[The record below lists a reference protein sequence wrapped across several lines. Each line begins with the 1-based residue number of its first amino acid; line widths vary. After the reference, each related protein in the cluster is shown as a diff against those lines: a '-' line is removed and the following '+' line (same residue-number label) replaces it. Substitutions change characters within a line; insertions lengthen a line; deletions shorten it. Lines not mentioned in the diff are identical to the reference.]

1 MKKVKSIMIALLSVI
16 VMGCSNS
23 NSTSDSQI
31 IDNAEQTDT
40 GEVNTEN
47 AIDTEE
53 EPSWAI
59 GTQMEG
65 ELFQNLNLDG
75 IGEADDEAYVSVYQF
90 GDYED
95 KVTVIRIHLG
105 TGETMAQVLPVY
117 GDYSFLTGRLFSEE
131 KDAIILE
138 VQVPASN
145 YGAATVFVL
154 DVNPVGADPIPTVT
168 TRLDTENSITLAD
181 ENVLD
186 NSFITNSVTDGTKVV
201 DVSDMPRQGVS
212 IYFLDENGRYQGL
225 QRIFYWTDDGWT
237 VIPEEVQERLANR
250 KMGRLP
256 RFRGAVKG

>member
-1 MKKVKSIMIALLSVI
+1 MKKVKSIMIALLSVMI
-16 VMGCSNS
+16 MGCSNS
-23 NSTSDSQI
+23 NSAADGQI

-53 EPSWAI
+53 PSWAI
-59 GTQMEG
+59 GTQMES

-117 GDYSFLTGRLFSEE
+117 GDYSFLTGSLFSEE

-181 ENVLD
+181 GNVLD
-186 NSFITNSVTDGTKVV
+186 NSFITNSVTDGTKAV

-237 VIPEEVQERLANR
+237 VISEEVQE
-250 KMGRLP
+250 
-256 RFRGAVKG
+256 

>member
-1 MKKVKSIMIALLSVI
+1 MKRVKSIMIAFLSVM

-23 NSTSDSQI
+23 NSTADSQI

-53 EPSWAI
+53 EPSWAM

-75 IGEADDEAYVSVYQF
+75 IGEADDEAYISVYQF

-131 KDAIILE
+131 KDAIIVE
-138 VQVPASN
+138 VKVPASN
-145 YGAATVFVL
+145 YGAATVFAL
-154 DVNPVGADPIPTVT
+154 DVFPVGIDPIPTVV
-168 TRLDTENSITLAD
+168 TRLDTSESIML
-181 ENVLD
+181 
-186 NSFITNSVTDGTKVV
+186 TDGNIIEKSEVTFGTEAV
-201 DVSDMPRQGVS
+201 DLGDM
-212 IYFLDENGRYQGL
+212 LCQGL
-225 QRIFYWTDDGWT
+225 SDLFY
-237 VIPEEVQERLANR
+237 R
-250 KMGRLP
+250 
-256 RFRGAVKG
+256 

>member
-1 MKKVKSIMIALLSVI
+1 MKKIKSIMVALLSVM
-16 VMGCSNS
+16 VMGCSSS
-23 NSTSDSQI
+23 NSTSDSPI
-31 IDNAEQTDT
+31 MDNAEQADT
-40 GEVNTEN
+40 EGINVENT
-47 AIDTEE
+47 IDTE

-181 ENVLD
+181 GNVLD
-186 NSFITNSVTDGTKVV
+186 NSFITNSVTDGTKAV

-212 IYFLDENGRYQGL
+212 IYFLDENGHYQGL
-225 QRIFYWTDDGWT
+225 
-237 VIPEEVQERLANR
+237 
-250 KMGRLP
+250 
-256 RFRGAVKG
+256 

>member
-31 IDNAEQTDT
+31 IYNAEHIGTEEINIENTSDT
-40 GEVNTEN
+40 
-47 AIDTEE
+47 E
-53 EPSWAI
+53 EPSWAM

-117 GDYSFLTGRLFSEE
+117 SDYSFLTGSLFSEE

-181 ENVLD
+181 GNVLN
-186 NSFITNSVTDGTKVV
+186 NSFITNSVTDGTKAV

-212 IYFLDENGRYQGL
+212 IYFLDENGHYQGL

-237 VIPEEVQERLANR
+237 LISEEVQE
-250 KMGRLP
+250 
-256 RFRGAVKG
+256 